1 MNKNTI
7 ILTFLVTLISY
18 IPGINSMEIEE
29 AFNNI
34 KTVKANILT
43 FERTNDIREKT
54 VTKLLSDFD
63 SLLTQE
69 DLIYDL
75 KAIKSYFN
83 TGYEFGD
90 EESNQRS
97 LFNWIVYTRS
107 LGALTKLG
115 VSGEDI
121 KLREELERATRRL
134 EMIDFYTDDKDYKY
148 CLSGIWSIVSTFDK
162 EERKKFLQALKEGK
176 EIPRDEK
183 LIKFFE
189 NSK

>member
-7 ILTFLVTLISY
+7 VLTVLVTLIGY

-29 AFNNI
+29 AFGNI
-34 KTVKANILT
+34 KTVKADLLS
-43 FERTNDIREKT
+43 FEKTNDSREKT

-63 SLLTQE
+63 SLLNQ

-90 EESNQRS
+90 EESNHKS

-121 KLREELERATRRL
+121 KLKEELDRAKRRL
-134 EMIDFYTDDKDYKY
+134 EMIDFYTDGKDYKY

-162 EERKKFLQALKEGK
+162 EERKKFLQSLKEGK
-176 EIPRDEK
+176 EIPRDET